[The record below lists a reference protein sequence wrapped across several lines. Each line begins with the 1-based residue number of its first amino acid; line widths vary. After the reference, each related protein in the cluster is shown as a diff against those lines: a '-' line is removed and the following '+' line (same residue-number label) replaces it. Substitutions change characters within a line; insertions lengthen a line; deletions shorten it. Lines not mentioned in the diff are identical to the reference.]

1 MEDHNIKANLQWL
14 ESLEMKKELANTF
27 EEEMMYADE
36 IHRIKMK
43 LNGVKPTDSHI
54 DCIGCGS

>member
-1 MEDHNIKANLQWL
+1 
-14 ESLEMKKELANTF
+14 MKKELAKTF
-27 EEEMMYADE
+27 EEELMYADE
-36 IHRIKMK
+36 IHRIEMK

>member
-1 MEDHNIKANLQWL
+1 MGDHNEKYNLKWL
-14 ESLEMKKELANTF
+14 EIVEIKKSSAKTF
-27 EEEMMYADE
+27 EEELMYADE

-43 LNGVKPTDSHI
+43 LNGVKPTDSNI